1 MAHHVATILL
11 LQIPLKHPQLGRY
24 TCMVGWGASCGGA
37 WQRQGHHR
45 EAGVEPCSAMQ
56 AAAAAPPPQCSSNRF
71 AGFWPSKLLAAA
83 LLGVTGWAHRVEH
96 FLLDRPTPVPPL
108 LPHLQFNVL
117 GKWRGLTGCLRL
129 VVLSNSNCIEA
140 LCTISFLAE
149 ARVPTVCFCSYH
161 FCRPRSIPC
170 GWSFSRCCCPC
181 FGTRC
186 RWVGGLDRARKVLL
200 AGSGAGSHRFTVT
213 RICGETADAMLL
225 ALVEGAQL
233 KHHLCRCCRMGMLGG
248 RPRP

>member
-24 TCMVGWGASCGGA
+24 TCMVGWGAGCAGA
-37 WQRQGHHR
+37 WQRQGHYR

-129 VVLSNSNCIEA
+129 VVLLNLNCIEA

-149 ARVPTVCFCSYH
+149 ARVLTGCFCSYH

-186 RWVGGLDRARKVLL
+186 RWVGGLEPCAQ
-200 AGSGAGSHRFTVT
+200 GAA
-213 RICGETADAMLL
+213 CG
-225 ALVEGAQL
+225 
-233 KHHLCRCCRMGMLGG
+233 
-248 RPRP
+248 